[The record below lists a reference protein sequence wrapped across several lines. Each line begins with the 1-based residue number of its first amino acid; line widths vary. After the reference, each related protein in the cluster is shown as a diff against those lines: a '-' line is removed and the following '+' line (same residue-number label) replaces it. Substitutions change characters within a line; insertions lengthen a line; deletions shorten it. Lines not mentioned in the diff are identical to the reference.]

1 MDIPFRGGHLWGIPF
16 IEKASPAMHRRIARL
31 AVLTITTAL
40 GLLAYPESSRA
51 DAIEVQTQAVPL
63 NAEDPAQIRVGKL
76 IYRGGIEM
84 LSRSD
89 RFGGLSA
96 LGLSADGRR
105 MVSISDEGNRFDANL
120 VYSPTGDLTGVTN
133 TEIFT
138 LTGPGAI
145 PLMDKALS
153 DAESMA
159 AGVDGSIIVSFERNH
174 RIWAYPPDQTDPHP
188 IPLPAEMRNAPANRG
203 IEALTLLNDGSLFA
217 LSEGLGRSGA
227 SLAWI
232 SNPRGWSVLLY
243 RTEDNYRPTGAATLP
258 NGDVVVVERYF
269 TPREGVR
276 ARVRRITAAD
286 IHPGGEVSGEL
297 LADLRDPLTVD
308 NFEGIEAI
316 KGPKGETLI
325 FLISDDNF
333 KRLGPQRTLLL
344 MFELT
349 DD

>member
-1 MDIPFRGGHLWGIPF
+1 MDIPFRGDHLGGIPF

-31 AVLTITTAL
+31 VIPAVILAF
-40 GLLAYPESSRA
+40 GLMAAPGHACA
-51 DAIEVQTQAVPL
+51 DAIEVQTQAMPL
-63 NAEDPAQIRVGKL
+63 NAQDPAQTKLGKL

-89 RFGGLSA
+89 RFGGLSS
-96 LGLSADGRR
+96 LGLSADGKR

-120 VYSPTGDLTGVTN
+120 VYGPDGNLSGVTN
-133 TEIFT
+133 AEIFT
-138 LTGPGAI
+138 LTGPGNL

-159 AGVDGSIIVSFERNH
+159 AGVDGSIIVAFERNH

-188 IPLPAEMRNAPANRG
+188 IPLPAEMRKAPANRG

-217 LSEGLGRSGA
+217 LSEGLGRGGA
-227 SLAWI
+227 SLAWV

-276 ARVRRITAAD
+276 VRMRRILAKD

-297 LADLRDPLTVD
+297 LADLREPLTVD

-333 KRLGPQRTLLL
+333 KRMGPQRTLLL
-344 MFELT
+344 MFELA